1 MFVLIDLLS
10 KVFQRYS
17 LCVHFDI
24 FPPDP
29 YADGEVG
36 EGDND
41 AKGGDDPQV
50 PGLLVHLL
58 LRVVVP
64 LVTSLHRVVTHGE
77 AADQILLFQVS
88 RTSLDQGGGTQIW
101 KRNLLLKIILI
112 QIRLF
117 GGLVTEHLEIA
128 SWMFWSLTV

>member
-1 MFVLIDLLS
+1 MCLYRLL
-10 KVFQRYS
+10 KVFQRSS
-17 LCVHFDI
+17 LCVHFAI
-24 FPPDP
+24 FAPDP
-29 YADGEVG
+29 DANGEVG

-101 KRNLLLKIILI
+101 KRNLLQKMILI